1 MSFIFLL
8 NFTANAFAISED
20 PILDVAEM
28 QIEEVETN
36 TKELLKITNETK
48 EEALEIEETKENQIV
63 ESFNYRGR
71 MYIDSPNNKAI
82 LIKGEDENFVI
93 SGWAVS
99 DHRNAIVRLLV
110 DEKVIGNCIRTD
122 RGDVD
127 YCISPEYGGVANT
140 PKAGF
145 EYCLDMSHL
154 SIGSHKITVQELSE
168 SGTVIVESVV
178 QVQIKEKQYRGRM
191 YIDSPSNQ
199 AILTKGEEENFVISG
214 WAVSDHR
221 NATVRLLVDEK
232 VIGNCIRTGRGDVD
246 YCVSPE
252 YGGVAN
258 TPKAGFEYCLDMS
271 HLSIGSHKITVQE
284 LSESGTVIVES
295 VVQVQIK
302 EKQYRGRMYIDS
314 PSNQTIFTKGEE
326 ENFVISGWAV
336 SDHRNAIV
344 RLLVDENVIGNC
356 MRTDRGDV
364 DYCVSPEYGGVANTP
379 KAGFEYWLDMSHLS
393 IGSHK
398 IAVQELSESG
408 TVIVESVIQV
418 QIKEKQYQGRMYIDS
433 PNNEAIFIKGED
445 ENFAI
450 SGWAVSD
457 ARNATVRL
465 LVDGNIMGNCI
476 RTGRGDVDYC
486 VSPEYGG
493 VANTPKAGFEYW
505 LDMSHLSIGS
515 HKITVQELS
524 ESGTVIVESVV
535 QVQIQGKKYQG
546 RMYIDSPNNEA
557 IFTKGE
563 DEKFAISGWAVS
575 NDREATVRLL
585 VDGNVI
591 GNCNRTGRGDVDF
604 SVSPQYGGTDNTPN
618 AGFESWINIT
628 QLSSG
633 IHRIRVEEVSR
644 YGDVICSSEIQIIQK
659 NRQYRGTSYLETPTN
674 QMQFIKQNQTTL
686 KVQGWAVS
694 EDRDAVV
701 RILLDGIVVKEKC
714 SRMERGD
721 VDSIISPQYGGVNN
735 TPRAGFCE
743 TLDIRHLML
752 GNHLLRVEEISRFG
766 DLISANEVII
776 QEINQPYLGEM
787 CLDNPLN
794 GTVQIKGSNLTVAG
808 WAVAQ
813 DESARVEIY
822 IDGNFHTTADR
833 YYRQD
838 VTHYMNKYDGKTVNA
853 GFGKLVNT
861 SNMAVGTHTITV
873 YEKSRYGDVIGGISR
888 TFIVKSNA
896 VVDNNSGNNQSNQG
910 TSKPV
915 VTQPSNPTTNVSGT
929 KGIDVSQFQGSINWK
944 SVANSNVKYALIR
957 AGYRAYGTGKLV
969 EDTRFKK
976 NFSEAVANG
985 LKVGVYLYSAAINSS
1000 EAKGDAEYV
1009 VSLLRKYGYQNS
1021 VSMPVVIDLELVSGV
1036 NTRDKNV
1043 SKATRTSIANTFC
1056 QTIAGYGYTPM
1067 VYACKSFLN
1076 DNMYANQVPYDIWVA
1091 QYHSK
1096 CTYSGPYTIWQYT
1109 SSGKVPG
1116 INGNVDCN
1124 ICYKNY

>member
-1 MSFIFLL
+1 
-8 NFTANAFAISED
+8 
-20 PILDVAEM
+20 
-28 QIEEVETN
+28 
-36 TKELLKITNETK
+36 
-48 EEALEIEETKENQIV
+48 
-63 ESFNYRGR
+63 
-71 MYIDSPNNKAI
+71 
-82 LIKGEDENFVI
+82 
-93 SGWAVS
+93 
-99 DHRNAIVRLLV
+99 
-110 DEKVIGNCIRTD
+110 
-122 RGDVD
+122 
-127 YCISPEYGGVANT
+127 
-140 PKAGF
+140 
-145 EYCLDMSHL
+145 
-154 SIGSHKITVQELSE
+154 
-168 SGTVIVESVV
+168 
-178 QVQIKEKQYRGRM
+178 M

-199 AILTKGEEENFVISG
+199 AILTKGEDENIAING
-214 WAVSDHR
+214 WAVSNDR
-221 NATVRLLVDEK
+221 NATVRLLVDE
-232 VIGNCIRTGRGDVD
+232 
-246 YCVSPE
+246 
-252 YGGVAN
+252 
-258 TPKAGFEYCLDMS
+258 
-271 HLSIGSHKITVQE
+271 
-284 LSESGTVIVES
+284 
-295 VVQVQIK
+295 
-302 EKQYRGRMYIDS
+302 
-314 PSNQTIFTKGEE
+314 
-326 ENFVISGWAV
+326 
-336 SDHRNAIV
+336 
-344 RLLVDENVIGNC
+344 
-356 MRTDRGDV
+356 
-364 DYCVSPEYGGVANTP
+364 
-379 KAGFEYWLDMSHLS
+379 
-393 IGSHK
+393 
-398 IAVQELSESG
+398 
-408 TVIVESVIQV
+408 
-418 QIKEKQYQGRMYIDS
+418 
-433 PNNEAIFIKGED
+433 
-445 ENFAI
+445 
-450 SGWAVSD
+450 
-457 ARNATVRL
+457 
-465 LVDGNIMGNCI
+465 
-476 RTGRGDVDYC
+476 
-486 VSPEYGG
+486 
-493 VANTPKAGFEYW
+493 
-505 LDMSHLSIGS
+505 
-515 HKITVQELS
+515 
-524 ESGTVIVESVV
+524 
-535 QVQIQGKKYQG
+535 
-546 RMYIDSPNNEA
+546 
-557 IFTKGE
+557 
-563 DEKFAISGWAVS
+563 
-575 NDREATVRLL
+575 
-585 VDGNVI
+585 NVI

-644 YGDVICSSEIQIIQK
+644 YGDVICSSEIQIVLQNK
-659 NRQYRGTSYLETPTN
+659 QYRGTSYLETPTN
-674 QMQFIKQNQTTL
+674 QMQCIKQNQTTL

-694 EDRDAVV
+694 EDPDAIV
-701 RILLDGIVVKEKC
+701 RILLDGVVVKETC

-721 VDSIISPQYGGVNN
+721 VDSLISPQYGGVSN

-743 TLDIRHLML
+743 MLDITHLML

-766 DLISANEVII
+766 DLMSANEVMI
-776 QEINQPYLGEM
+776 QEINQQYLGEM

-794 GTVQIKGSNLTVAG
+794 GTTQIKGSNLTVAG

-888 TFIVKSNA
+888 TFVVKSNS
-896 VVDNNSGNNQSNQG
+896 VVDNNSGNDQSNQS
-910 TSKPV
+910 TTKPV
-915 VTQPSNPTTNVSGT
+915 VTKPTNPTTNVSGT

-944 SVANSNVKYALIR
+944 SVANSDVKYALIR

-1009 VSLLRKYGYQNS
+1009 VSLLKKYGYQNS

-1056 QTIAGYGYTPM
+1056 QTIARYGYTPM

-1091 QYHSK
+1091 QYNSK

-1109 SSGKVPG
+1109 SSGKIPG